1 MSVTTPGP
9 AAIEGPPLV
18 ELQDIRKSYGQPQQT
33 ADDPSPTQVLRGI
46 SLKIRAGEFV
56 AIVGA
61 SGSGKS
67 TLMNIL
73 GCLDRPSS
81 GRYLFEGKDVSG
93 FDADALARLRRE
105 AFGFVFQ
112 GYHLVQTESARENVE
127 IPALYA
133 GMPEAERRA
142 RATALLERLA
152 MGARLDHRPH
162 QLSGGQQQRVAIARA
177 LMNGGRIILA
187 DEPTGALDSQSGAE
201 VMKLLHELADAGHT
215 VILITHDR
223 QVAAQAGRIVE
234 IRDGEI
240 VADSG
245 GARPA
250 SGVALAHEVR
260 RGQGPGQAS
269 LSADLHEAA
278 RAAWRVMWSNRFRT
292 GLTLLGIVIGVAS
305 VIAMLAVGGG
315 SQQQVLAQFETF
327 GVRTMFVSA
336 RESSARAPSAP
347 LTLDDVDT
355 VRSLPNVE
363 AATPYIEDR
372 VVVRRGNV
380 DHGSEGGGTTVGFTH
395 VLGWRITE
403 GAMFDATD
411 EERAAKV
418 TVIGQT
424 VRKTLFTDGTNPIGQ
439 DILIDKVPFQVIGV
453 LAAKGTTDGEDQDD
467 RVIVPFS
474 SAAARIFGHRN
485 PTWIAVQIR
494 DMNQATATANAIE
507 DRLAEQ
513 RKVRD
518 VHVWNRVEA
527 IRVQSETARA
537 MTMMLGLIATISLVV
552 GGIGVMNVMLMTVR
566 ERTREVGIRM
576 ATGARQTDILRQF
589 MTEAV
594 LVTSVGGTVGVIV
607 GLAIVSMLM
616 LAGVPVVF
624 SLLASLGAFGCA
636 VLTGLIFGF
645 MPARN
650 AARLDPVVALASQ

>member
-9 AAIEGPPLV
+9 AAIEGSPLV

-245 GARPA
+245 DARPA

-424 VRKTLFTDGTNPIGQ
+424 VRKILFTDGTNPIGQ

>member
-1 MSVTTPGP
+1 MASQAMSL
-9 AAIEGPPLV
+9 I
-18 ELQDIRKSYGQPQQT
+18 ELQDIRRSYGQPQRT
-33 ADDPSPTQVLRGI
+33 GDDPSPTQVLRGI

-187 DEPTGALDSQSGAE
+187 DEPTGALDSESGAE

-223 QVAAQAGRIVE
+223 QIAAQANRIVE
-234 IRDGEI
+234 IRDGQI

-245 GARPA
+245 DAHAAAGTAQ
-250 SGVALAHEVR
+250 SHDGGCALGH
-260 RGQGPGQAS
+260 GQAS
-269 LSADLHEAA
+269 ISADLNEAA

-315 SQQQVLAQFETF
+315 SQKQVLAQFETF
-327 GVRTMFVSA
+327 GVRTMFISA

-363 AATPYIEDR
+363 AATPYIEER

-380 DHGSEGGGTTVGFTH
+380 DHGSEGGGTTVGFNH
-395 VLGWRITE
+395 VLGWRVTE
-403 GAMFDATD
+403 GTMFDAVD

-424 VRKTLFTDGTNPIGQ
+424 VRKTLFADGSDPVGQ
-439 DILIDKVPFQVIGV
+439 EILIDKVPFQVIGV

-467 RVIVPFS
+467 RVVVPFS
-474 SAAARIFGHRN
+474 AAAARIFGHRN
-485 PTWIAVQIR
+485 PTWIAVQVR
-494 DMNQATATANAIE
+494 DMQQATATADAIE
-507 DRLAEQ
+507 DRLAHK
-513 RKVRD
+513 RRVRD

-527 IRVQSETARA
+527 IRMQTETARA

-594 LVTSVGGTVGVIV
+594 LVTSAGGTLGVIV
-607 GLAIVSMLM
+607 GLAIVAVLM